1 MNKKKLR
8 KLMLE
13 KRNALL
19 QSDIIDKSHE
29 ISKKLIT
36 QSFFHTSKIVL
47 AYISINNEPD
57 TQAILQTAW
66 QLEKQILVPVCQ
78 PLTNTILISKLEN
91 MQELEEGHFHILE
104 PKKEYLRP
112 LNPSIVDLCILPGTA
127 FDKNGYRLGYG
138 SGYFDRFLPLLRSDC
153 LKIALSYDYQILDTI
168 PHESHDIPVDI
179 IITEKTI
186 YYCSRK

>member
-13 KRNALL
+13 KRNTLL

-29 ISKKLIT
+29 INEKLIT
-36 QSFFHTSKIVL
+36 QSFFRTSKTIL
-47 AYISINNEPD
+47 SYISINNEPD

-66 QLEKQILVPVCQ
+66 QLKKQILVPVCQ
-78 PLTNTILISKLEN
+78 PSTNTLLISRLEN
-91 MQELEEGHFHILE
+91 LQELEEGHFHILE

-112 LNPSIVDLCILPGTA
+112 VKPSLVDLCILPGTA
-127 FDKNGYRLGYG
+127 FDRNGYRLGYG

-179 IITEKTI
+179 ILTEKAI
-186 YYCSRK
+186 YYCSRE